1 MRVGLSRLAAPLALF
16 ASIVLAAVLPGC
28 DSYFFYPSKEHLPNP
43 ALERVSREDVFIR
56 TPDGVRLHGWLL
68 RPDVEPL
75 GTVLFLHGNAEN
87 VSTHVNSVLWLVLSG
102 YRVFLVDY
110 RGYGRSDGK
119 ATMAGV
125 HTDAL
130 AAIDALFGMDEV
142 DKERVVVLGQS
153 LGGAVA
159 IYAVA
164 NSPHKARIKAL
175 VVDSAF
181 SGYREIA
188 REKVA
193 QVCILKPFRSP
204 LARLVTDRYSP
215 GRWIGKVAP
224 VPVVIVHGDAD
235 RVVPPAHGERLYG
248 LAGQPKALWIVPGA
262 GHIQAF
268 ASPEVRARLLRFL
281 SDTLRAK
288 RHFGKEVALNRRGN
302 WCKRVEAA
310 SITQGGAS

>member
-1 MRVGLSRLAAPLALF
+1 MRARPSRLAAPLAFF
-16 ASIVLAAVLPGC
+16 ASIVLAVALPGC
-28 DSYFFYPSKEHLPNP
+28 DSYFFYPSKELLPNP
-43 ALERVSREDVFIR
+43 ALERVAREDVFVR

-68 RPDVEPL
+68 RPTAEPL

-87 VSTHVNSVLWLVLSG
+87 VSTHVNSVLWLALSG

-110 RGYGRSDGK
+110 RGYGRSEGK

-130 AAIDALFGMDEV
+130 AAIDALFRMDEV
-142 DKERVVVLGQS
+142 DKDRVVVLGQS
-153 LGGAVA
+153 LGGAIA

-193 QVCILKPFRSP
+193 QVSLFKPFRSP
-204 LARLVTDRYSP
+204 LACLVTDRYSP
-215 GRWIGKVAP
+215 RLWIGRVAP
-224 VPVVIVHGDAD
+224 VPVLVIHGDAD
-235 RVVPPAHGERLYG
+235 RVVPPAHGERLYA
-248 LAGQPKALWIVPGA
+248 LAGEPKALWIVPGA

-268 ASPEVRARLLRFL
+268 ASPDVRARLLRFL
-281 SDTLRAK
+281 SDALPGK
-288 RHFGKEVALNRRGN
+288 QHF
-302 WCKRVEAA
+302 
-310 SITQGGAS
+310 STDFP